1 MKSSAANDGGKERL
15 VNNAWTERAFE
26 KLSNLPE
33 AVQWLLDS
41 HWVWVQ
47 PLFNFIY
54 RPAFTRDLKTNGPY
68 CSILLLNAIL
78 SHSVRWCKADPG
90 LAPMLAPFENGAY
103 FGRLVRAG
111 LMDAVQDG
119 PTSIPTIQTLLLLS
133 AQECGRGNLTQAWL
147 YSGMAFRLAEDIG
160 VVFDGRKYGVQL
172 STEDI
177 EIRNRL
183 FWSCYFWDKLIALY
197 LGRLPTL
204 QHSKASP
211 PRIMLDDT
219 AEIDTWLPHGV
230 NAPNYLPMQ
239 AHSISCFIRICALS
253 EILNAVLITL
263 YNPVE
268 QSTRAQVANCV
279 QVQGSALAKWH
290 NALPEFLKIVVPLTD
305 AQCPPS
311 HIVTLNCLYHTVN
324 ILLHRPMLTSH
335 YVETEGPSH
344 GDHLRHCLVS
354 ATAVI
359 KIFDWAVRSFGDGHV
374 VLSQAY
380 AVYTA
385 ASIFLLQVQAT
396 KDLTCTAMESL
407 RYCTSAL
414 ERLKSTSPVLGSAL
428 QLIYKALQPIEVLSH
443 SSEATTATEPEI
455 PYWTVPGEPISE
467 TSYVP
472 DAHFADFDFSNIEIT
487 QEMFDALSGIEPI
500 SANVNA
506 GFLMDGI

>member
-90 LAPMLAPFENGAY
+90 LASMLAPFEDGAY

-204 QHSKASP
+204 
-211 PRIMLDDT
+211 
-219 AEIDTWLPHGV
+219 
-230 NAPNYLPMQ
+230 
-239 AHSISCFIRICALS
+239 
-253 EILNAVLITL
+253 
-263 YNPVE
+263 
-268 QSTRAQVANCV
+268 
-279 QVQGSALAKWH
+279 
-290 NALPEFLKIVVPLTD
+290 
-305 AQCPPS
+305 
-311 HIVTLNCLYHTVN
+311 
-324 ILLHRPMLTSH
+324 
-335 YVETEGPSH
+335 
-344 GDHLRHCLVS
+344 
-354 ATAVI
+354 
-359 KIFDWAVRSFGDGHV
+359 
-374 VLSQAY
+374 
-380 AVYTA
+380 
-385 ASIFLLQVQAT
+385 
-396 KDLTCTAMESL
+396 
-407 RYCTSAL
+407 
-414 ERLKSTSPVLGSAL
+414 
-428 QLIYKALQPIEVLSH
+428 
-443 SSEATTATEPEI
+443 
-455 PYWTVPGEPISE
+455 
-467 TSYVP
+467 
-472 DAHFADFDFSNIEIT
+472 
-487 QEMFDALSGIEPI
+487 
-500 SANVNA
+500 
-506 GFLMDGI
+506 